1 MPLFNESIE
10 SIAQAIVIVKRA
22 LEEGVIEEENYKG
35 FNDYLDQ
42 RAKDFKIKKSH
53 LARANKNLD
62 DELES
67 EVEEF
72 FMDEG
77 EALCKMAE
85 ELLGEFNDGNEKEL
99 SAEAVEEPWLD
110 EVRAIVAQADAKQ
123 KAQKTWANMDDM
135 ERAAMAA
142 LVNEWQKK

>member
-10 SIAQAIVIVKRA
+10 SIAQAIVTVKRA
-22 LEEGVIEEENYKG
+22 LKEGVIEEENYKG
-35 FNDYLDQ
+35 VNDYLDQ

-72 FMDEG
+72 FMEVGDS
-77 EALCKMAE
+77 LYKWAE
-85 ELLGEFNDGNEKEL
+85 ELLGEFNDGNEKE
-99 SAEAVEEPWLD
+99 AAEEPWLD

-135 ERAAMAA
+135 ERAEMAA

>member
-10 SIAQAIVIVKRA
+10 SIAQAIVTVKRA

-72 FMDEG
+72 FMEVGDS
-77 EALCKMAE
+77 LYKWAE
-85 ELLGEFNDGNEKEL
+85 ELLGEFNDGNEKE
-99 SAEAVEEPWLD
+99 AEDPWLD

-123 KAQKTWANMDDM
+123 KAQRTWANMDDM